1 MNQRRILAPV
11 TNDLKR
17 VERLIHEYLSSQD
30 AVVDRVGGYI
40 AQGGGKMLR
49 PAIVLLTG
57 GMFGPLRDSH
67 YHLAALVEILHTAT
81 LVHDDIIDLADT
93 RRGRPSVNAVFGNEI
108 TVLMGDWLYM
118 TAFQIAIARR
128 SFPILDVLLDVTKKM
143 VEGELIQL
151 DALQRVDLTLDEHLD
166 IAARK
171 TAHLFSAC
179 TRVAG
184 LASERPDEEIRI
196 LGEVGLS
203 LGLAFQLVDDILDFT
218 ADEQKLGKP
227 IMNDLREGKVTLPVI
242 LLLQEKKPEYEQLVR
257 AMMQA
262 DGDHAGLAGDLRTAL
277 ERHDCLARAMDHARE
292 YARQARLGL
301 DSFPSSPQQE
311 SLTAITDFILAR
323 EH

>member
-11 TNDLKR
+11 ANDLKR
-17 VERLIHEYLSSQD
+17 VEELIRGYLASQD
-30 AVVDRVGGYI
+30 AVVDKVGGYI
-40 AQGGGKMLR
+40 AQGRGKMLR

-57 GMFGPLRDSH
+57 GMFGSLRESH

-93 RRGRPSVNAVFGNEI
+93 RRGRPSANAVFGNEI

-151 DALQRVDLTLDEHLD
+151 DALQRIDLSLEEHLD

-179 TRVAG
+179 TRIAG
-184 LASERPDEEIRI
+184 LASERPDEEITT
-196 LGEVGLS
+196 LGEIGLS

-218 ADEQKLGKP
+218 ADEKKLGKP

-242 LLLQEKKPEYEQLVR
+242 LLLQEENPAHEQLVR
-257 AMMQA
+257 DMMRP
-262 DGDHAGLAGDLRTAL
+262 DGDHAGLADDLRAAL
-277 ERHDCLARAMDHARE
+277 ERHNCLARAMDHARE
-292 YARQARLGL
+292 YARRARVRIE
-301 DSFPSSPQQE
+301 SFPSSPQRE
-311 SLTAITDFILAR
+311 SLMAITDFILAR